1 MSVGP
6 TGPLAPPDRE
16 ESRALGLD
24 ALETL
29 RSAQVDTA
37 SRSSRLGTVSSA
49 YSVLLGLFVF
59 SVMMWSVL
67 SESVISPDA
76 RVFVANPDFLA
87 IGTMTTA
94 FGLVVLLALAAGPIN
109 ATRPMRSWLV
119 STPADRA
126 VLVRGSLATVCAAGG
141 VLGGVATAFA
151 AAVGRNTPAGILS
164 GALLG
169 CVGGAAVVFG
179 LAAIQERPTSDTVP
193 RLTGLS
199 AIGIGSLTLVL
210 GVLPGWSTVTQLTA
224 RPDGGEVIRLTRDAV
239 LTLLLAGYI
248 VWLRPKVRTSARR
261 QHIGQLARGGDFVDA
276 LGISTLML
284 DSTPVRVA
292 ISSRRTSRRGFSP
305 RRLRTTG
312 LLALAELD
320 AVRVRRRGGQ
330 FLVGLAALPLPATV
344 SAMFG
349 TTGGT
354 WSAALIGYLVAVDFS
369 EGLVSWTRSDSVRRA
384 LPLSD
389 TACRAAL
396 IAAPLAVSAVWLAIA
411 LPLAR
416 VEATVWPILVVAVG
430 AGTLRAADARDTSS
444 AAAGMVSTP
453 MGVIPMGLILLAIRG
468 FDQILLPAVLL
479 TLGQPLL
486 AMVAAM
492 LPFGYLLTRSAGR

>member
-6 TGPLAPPDRE
+6 TGTLAPPDCE
-16 ESRALGLD
+16 ESRALALD

-59 SVMMWSVL
+59 SVMVWSVL
-67 SESVISPDA
+67 SDSVVSAQDRP
-76 RVFVANPDFLA
+76 FVANPAFLA
-87 IGTMTTA
+87 IGTATTA

-151 AAVGRNTPAGILS
+151 AAIGRNTPAGILS

-169 CVGGAAVVFG
+169 SVGGVALVFS

-193 RLTGLS
+193 RLAGLS

-224 RPDGGEVIRLTRDAV
+224 RPDGGIAIRLTRDAV
-239 LTLLLAGYI
+239 LALLLAGYI
-248 VWLRPKVRTSARR
+248 VWLRPKVRSSARR
-261 QHIGQLARGGDFVDA
+261 LHVGQFARGGDFVDA

-292 ISSRRTSRRGFSP
+292 ISSRRPSRRGFAP

-312 LLALAELD
+312 VLALAELD

-349 TTGGT
+349 TTGGA
-354 WSAALIGYLVAVDFS
+354 WAAALIGYLITVDFS
-369 EGLVSWTRSDSVRRA
+369 EGLVSWTRSDSLRRS

-389 TACRAAL
+389 TACRVAL
-396 IAAPLAVSAVWLAIA
+396 IVSPLLVSALWLALA

-416 VEATVWPILVVAVG
+416 VEVEVWPILVAAVG
-430 AGTLRAADARDTSS
+430 AGALRSADARDTSS

-453 MGVIPMGLILLAIRG
+453 MGVIPMGLILLALRG
-468 FDQILLPAVLL
+468 FDLVLLPAVLL
-479 TLGQPLL
+479 TLGQPLF
-486 AMVAAM
+486 AFFAAA
-492 LPFGYLLTRSAGR
+492 LPLGYLLTRSAGR